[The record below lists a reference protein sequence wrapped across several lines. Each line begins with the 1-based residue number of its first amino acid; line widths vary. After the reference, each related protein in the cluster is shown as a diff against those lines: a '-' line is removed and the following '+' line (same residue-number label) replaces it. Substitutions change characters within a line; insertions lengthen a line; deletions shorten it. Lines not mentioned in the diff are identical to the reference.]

1 MIKYSAI
8 KGDGIMSIDFSGIKS
23 GDELYDVLSHDE
35 SFKLVKDENDLSER
49 DRQIIKDLKAQ
60 IIRTELLN
68 LSREDVL
75 DDISLLVYNIPDDI
89 TPLQK
94 VRWLYIQLGKLF
106 SYDYRVAKDVNY
118 GTNKKFNPSQFIGR
132 YQTCIQISEIV
143 AILMNSIEGVRC
155 NIIERKLPDLRFTY
169 ANHHVGNEVIVD
181 DNGEKKKLLLDLTL
195 DLYLIQ
201 ADCMTKHFGYEDDGT
216 GTYDIIPL
224 IDIRKMDE
232 EIGLVVD
239 GYTDDRI
246 NEAKNFI
253 DIGKKLSDKE
263 LIEYRLLLV
272 NKFVKRFNGYHE
284 GKQYI
289 NMLLC
294 ELLQLPYH
302 EYNLYYDE
310 DNGINLKTVYKI
322 TYGDAEKW
330 IVYSNRSGV
339 ISTSREKLNEILN
352 HGWNTN
358 SKSLPETVKPKQLK
372 KEKKDE

>member
-1 MIKYSAI
+1 
-8 KGDGIMSIDFSGIKS
+8 MSIDFSNIKS
-23 GDELYDVLSHDE
+23 GDELYDALLHDE
-35 SFKLVKDENDLSER
+35 SLKLIKDEKDLSEK
-49 DRQIIKDLKAQ
+49 DRQVIKELKAQ

-75 DDISLLVYNIPDDI
+75 DDISLLVYNIPDDL

-94 VRWLYIQLGKLF
+94 VRWVYVQLGKLF

-118 GTNKKFNPSQFIGR
+118 GTNKKFNPAQFIGR

-143 AILMNSIEGVRC
+143 AILMNGIEGVRC

-169 ANHHVGNEVIVD
+169 ADHHVGNEVILY
-181 DNGEKKKLLLDLTL
+181 DNDQQIKLLLDLTL

-224 IDIRKMDE
+224 SDIRKMDK

-239 GYTDDRI
+239 GYTDDQI
-246 NEAKNFI
+246 NEIKNFV
-253 DIGKKLSDKE
+253 DVGKELTDKE
-263 LIEYRLLLV
+263 TIEYRLLLV

-289 NMLLC
+289 NMLLK
-294 ELLQLPYH
+294 EVLQLPYH
-302 EYNLYYDE
+302 EYNLYYNE
-310 DNGINLKTVYKI
+310 DNGKI
-322 TYGDAEKW
+322 
-330 IVYSNRSGV
+330 
-339 ISTSREKLNEILN
+339 
-352 HGWNTN
+352 
-358 SKSLPETVKPKQLK
+358 
-372 KEKKDE
+372 